1 MAGPSGGFFGG
12 LSEGIDANRS
22 DAATNEQLRIMNE
35 RQKFAEGRQASSDA
49 STNVTNTLEFIKE
62 YATNLRAAGNDE
74 NKIAAALKPFI
85 ESVRTVAPKAGLDP
99 DVVAHRALM
108 VATVP
113 QQTQEGESH
122 QVVKVSGGLNQP
134 DRLVRVAKK
143 GGSVVPLDP
152 TTFQPMLGESDTITP
167 RQAQVANAPM
177 MPQAAPVQT
186 AQLNTFNDRFNA
198 AQGGVPVAPQAPMTA
213 PGPDVIPTA
222 PASGRNEAY
231 LQKIPNQELRGLIK
245 GIADYD
251 IDVKSLSARAGERR
265 QALMMV
271 KEYDPNFNMADY
283 NSIVGVKKAFTSG
296 VEARNLTSLGTI
308 IGHIG
313 DLASAGRALDNFKS
327 EQFGAGTKAV
337 NAMRK
342 WMLENKQD
350 PRVKDFETA
359 QEAVATELDRA
370 FRGSTT
376 AVATIEGW
384 KKQISSAQSPE
395 EMKVVAT
402 RLGSLLGSRVK
413 ELIDQYERIP
423 GPARSSAI
431 TMKMDAVRGQIEK
444 IAKGEAEGFV
454 GGAPKAGGAP
464 QGVDAAV
471 WGAMTP
477 EERALWK

>member
-1 MAGPSGGFFGG
+1 MAEGGGFFGG
-12 LSEGIDANRS
+12 LSGGLDAARA
-22 DAATNEQLRIMNE
+22 DAATREQLRIMNE

-74 NKIAAALKPFI
+74 TKIAAALKPFI

-113 QQTQEGESH
+113 QQSQDGESH
-122 QVVKVSGGLNQP
+122 QIVKVAGGLNQP
-134 DRLVRVAKK
+134 DRILRIAKK
-143 GGSVVPLDP
+143 GGSVVPIDP
-152 TTFQPMLGESDTITP
+152 TTGQPVLGESDTITP

-186 AQLNTFNDRFNA
+186 TQLNTFNDRFNA

-213 PGPDVIPTA
+213 PGPEVIPPA
-222 PASGRNEAY
+222 PASGRNEQY

-296 VEARNLTSLGTI
+296 VERSTTSSQSSSGPERRRSTPCGSGCLRTSKTPACGSSRRRRKRWRPNLTAPSEEARPLWRPSRAGATTSTRPCPRKKWLPLTPAL
-308 IGHIG
+308 
-313 DLASAGRALDNFKS
+313 DRCSGRA
-327 EQFGAGTKAV
+327 
-337 NAMRK
+337 
-342 WMLENKQD
+342 
-350 PRVKDFETA
+350 
-359 QEAVATELDRA
+359 
-370 FRGSTT
+370 
-376 AVATIEGW
+376 
-384 KKQISSAQSPE
+384 
-395 EMKVVAT
+395 
-402 RLGSLLGSRVK
+402 
-413 ELIDQYERIP
+413 
-423 GPARSSAI
+423 
-431 TMKMDAVRGQIEK
+431 
-444 IAKGEAEGFV
+444 
-454 GGAPKAGGAP
+454 
-464 QGVDAAV
+464 
-471 WGAMTP
+471 
-477 EERALWK
+477 